1 MDHSTLTVL
10 TTFVAVTAIAVLVQ
24 MGILVALFV
33 SVRKTSARVLTLADS
48 IERRAIPALDAA
60 NSILV
65 DTRPRLTEIAANLAA
80 VSGSLRSGADRLD
93 STFSDAMDR
102 TRRQVIRA
110 DNMVSRTMDHVEET
124 TEILHEGVL
133 APVQRV
139 AGLVQGLTVGIDT
152 FFKLTRKSPR
162 RQHAPVTSPSSNDEE
177 MFI

>member
-1 MDHSTLTVL
+1 MDHSTLMVL
-10 TTFVAVTAIAVLVQ
+10 TTFVAVTALAVVIQ

-33 SVRKTSARVLTLADS
+33 SVRKTSAQVLTLASS
-48 IERRAIPALDAA
+48 IESKAVPALDAA

-65 DTRPRLTEIAANLAA
+65 DTRPRMTEIAANLAA
-80 VSGSLRSGADRLD
+80 LSASLRSSVDRFD
-93 STFSDAMDR
+93 STFGDALDR

-110 DNMVSRTMDHVEET
+110 DELVNRTMDHVEET

-152 FFKLTRKSPR
+152 FFKLTRKSSPR
-162 RQHAPVTSPSSNDEE
+162 ERAPLTSPASNDEE

>member
-1 MDHSTLTVL
+1 MDQSTQTLLTSFIVV
-10 TTFVAVTAIAVLVQ
+10 TAVAVVIQ
-24 MGILVALFV
+24 MGVLIALFL
-33 SVRKTSARVLTLADS
+33 SVRKTSARMERLADALESRAVPTLEAAHAVLTDS
-48 IERRAIPALDAA
+48 RGRI
-60 NSILV
+60 
-65 DTRPRLTEIAANLAA
+65 TETVANLAA
-80 VSGSLRSGADRLD
+80 ISSSLRSQVDRFD
-93 STFSDAMDR
+93 STFSEAMDR

-124 TEILHEGVL
+124 TEVLHEGVL

-162 RQHAPVTSPSSNDEE
+162 REHVPLSQDEE

>member
-1 MDHSTLTVL
+1 MDPSTLTVL
-10 TTFVAVTAIAVLVQ
+10 TIFVAVTALAVVIQ

-33 SVRKTSARVLTLADS
+33 SLRKTSAQVLTLASS
-48 IERRAIPALDAA
+48 IESKVVPALDAA

-65 DTRPRLTEIAANLAA
+65 DTRPRMTEIAANLAA
-80 VSGSLRSGADRLD
+80 VSGSLRSGVDRFD
-93 STFSDAMDR
+93 STFGDAMDR

-110 DNMVSRTMDHVEET
+110 DDLVSRTMDHVEET

-152 FFKLTRKSPR
+152 FFRLTRRSSQR
-162 RQHAPVTSPSSNDEE
+162 EHAPISSPVSNDEE